1 MIRMGVT
8 DTNEARFDA
17 VRKYLTENFPDA
29 DIPAPSDFEGTTT
42 GRVFHVEESYD
53 TWQLEL
59 GRSVYEDRSVA
70 KLVELLEA
78 HTVAETMRMNPESRV
93 VIAPASGGGVAC
105 SIEEL
110 RN

>member
-1 MIRMGVT
+1 MMKV
-8 DTNEARFDA
+8 DANELRFDA
-17 VRKYLTENFPDA
+17 IRRYLTEYFPDA
-29 DIPAPSDFEGTTT
+29 DIPAPSDLEGAVI
-42 GRVFHVEESYD
+42 GRVFRVEESYD

-78 HTVAETMRMNPESRV
+78 HTVAETMRMNPESRL
-93 VIAPASGGGVAC
+93 VIVPASGGDIEC

-110 RN
+110 RA